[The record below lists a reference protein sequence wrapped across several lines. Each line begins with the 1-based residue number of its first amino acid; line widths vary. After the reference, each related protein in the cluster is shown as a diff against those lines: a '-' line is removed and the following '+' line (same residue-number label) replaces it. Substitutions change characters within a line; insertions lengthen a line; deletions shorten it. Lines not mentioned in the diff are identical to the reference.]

1 MVYEDEP
8 IEAVFH
14 STSAGVTQ
22 SAQEVWSLDL
32 PYLQSVES
40 VEDVK
45 APSFI
50 QQVEFTSEEFLN
62 RITECLPEIVIAKEN
77 IGKQIQI
84 IERSSSG
91 YVKQVQIGNQILS
104 GQDIRNILGLASN
117 HFTLEQEGDNLT
129 FITQGYGHGVGM
141 SQYGAHFM
149 AEEGKTYK
157 EILQHYYQGIRIE
170 NMKKYE

>member
-8 IEAVFH
+8 IEGIFIRRV
-14 STSAGVTQ
+14 Q
-22 SAQEVWSLDL
+22 SYSIAQEVWSLDL

-45 APSFI
+45 APSLYNKWNLL
-50 QQVEFTSEEFLN
+50 EEFLN